1 VSIFHRDHD
10 KSEQIQASV
19 ERSPLP
25 DMPPPLKVASI
36 SLSPLQEATLSHAL
50 HRKVSRILMDS
61 SQDGDEFADTSA
73 GPIV

>member
-10 KSEQIQASV
+10 KSEQVQASV

-25 DMPPPLKVASI
+25 DTPPPLKVASI

-50 HRKVSRILMDS
+50 HRKVTRIVLDS
-61 SQDGDEFADTSA
+61 SSDGDESGDASA